1 MANDVPAWRQ
11 YLSEKLNPV
20 QPSIAAQ
27 EPFSS
32 PENIVDFEKAYREIE
47 IVHRSVD
54 MVINA
59 LVEVPLII
67 EGGSP
72 SKKVNKLLQNKYD
85 PAPMFTNKHPIMSE
99 LMKKMGVT
107 RGDSVTFYGKVN
119 QSEFFAENLTV
130 YIHSNEYMKQNH
142 PKTYNFIE
150 ALLKEYGIFNTFK
163 IAK

>member
-59 LVEVPLII
+59 LVEVPLIV

-72 SKKVNKLLQNKYD
+72 SKKVNKLIKNKTD
-85 PAPMFTNKHPIMSE
+85 FKEITNHFVYTG
-99 LMKKMGVT
+99 LCKKC
-107 RGDSVTFYGKVN
+107 
-119 QSEFFAENLTV
+119 
-130 YIHSNEYMKQNH
+130 
-142 PKTYNFIE
+142 
-150 ALLKEYGIFNTFK
+150 
-163 IAK
+163 